1 MKSTRYVQVWM
12 QHKVVQTLVICIDL
26 FVSGFAIFDL
36 FAAVY
41 DLNCVCVLTFHL
53 QFYITHKAKSLGVN
67 ITFLKLK
74 PTRSC
79 NFNRG
84 SSKYMWH
91 VRRVLFISKVVNTKM
106 IFISFQS
113 YINSGDYD
121 DEEEYPDLNDRLE
134 AYKSKNPAG
143 LNLKVTLSRRL

>member
-1 MKSTRYVQVWM
+1 
-12 QHKVVQTLVICIDL
+12 
-26 FVSGFAIFDL
+26 
-36 FAAVY
+36 
-41 DLNCVCVLTFHL
+41 
-53 QFYITHKAKSLGVN
+53 
-67 ITFLKLK
+67 
-74 PTRSC
+74 
-79 NFNRG
+79 
-84 SSKYMWH
+84 MWH

-143 LNLKVTLSRRL
+143 LNLKLTFSRRL